1 MPPRMQRQQSD
12 NDGRHRRRSAGTM
25 GTMLL
30 TPLARQEQHN
40 AVVVLRHSGAS
51 SAQAR
56 VGEYREWTANALE
69 HPRRQISFADL
80 TVSCQ
85 RLPTPA
91 W

>member
-1 MPPRMQRQQSD
+1 
-12 NDGRHRRRSAGTM
+12 M

-40 AVVVLRHSGAS
+40 AVVALRHSGVS

-56 VGEYREWTANALE
+56 VGEYREWTTNALE

-80 TVSCQ
+80 TGS
-85 RLPTPA
+85 R
-91 W
+91 